1 MPQYGRKFCF
11 EVLTMDGK
19 NFVADAVSV
28 TFPAT
33 DGMVGVLAGRAP
45 LIASIGIGTLSVQ
58 DDQGKHKY
66 YFVAGGFARVREN
79 AMTLLADICQPL
91 EQINACTCRPSR
103 PDASRSSA
111 FPFAGARASREV
123 IASAIRIWSNVVNAS
138 RSAHTSS
145 SGTPSARGEPTHA
158 GSAACTDGSSA
169 PAHCHVPWKLVRI
182 WS

>member
-91 EQINACTCRPSR
+91 EQINADEAHAELEKATALAEDNAHAKAYRKRQLQIANSR
-103 PDASRSSA
+103 LALLEKQA
-111 FPFAGARASREV
+111 
-123 IASAIRIWSNVVNAS
+123 
-138 RSAHTSS
+138 
-145 SGTPSARGEPTHA
+145 
-158 GSAACTDGSSA
+158 
-169 PAHCHVPWKLVRI
+169 K
-182 WS
+182 